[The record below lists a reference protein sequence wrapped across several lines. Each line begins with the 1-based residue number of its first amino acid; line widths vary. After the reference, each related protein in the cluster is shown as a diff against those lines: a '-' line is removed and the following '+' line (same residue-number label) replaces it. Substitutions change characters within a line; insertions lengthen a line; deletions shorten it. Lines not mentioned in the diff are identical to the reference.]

1 MNAGAPMAEPS
12 PRRRALP
19 ELFADIRKAR
29 IALRKA
35 RGVSVTIP
43 AREAQQQL
51 ADAIG
56 AYIEA
61 LEVRCLP
68 VPYALRDEM
77 RIYGGVLAPNPRPR
91 YGEATRPYKRQR

>member
-1 MNAGAPMAEPS
+1 MAEPS

-56 AYIEA
+56 ASIEA
-61 LEVRCLP
+61 LEVRGLP

-77 RIYGGVLAPNPRPR
+77 RIYGGVLAPNPHPR
-91 YGEATRPYKRQR
+91 

>member
-1 MNAGAPMAEPS
+1 MAELS
-12 PRRRALP
+12 PRQRALP
-19 ELFADIRKAR
+19 NLFEDIRKAR

-61 LEVRCLP
+61 LEVRDLP
-68 VPYALRDEM
+68 VPYTLRDEM
-77 RIYGGVLAPNPRPR
+77 RIYEGVLAPNPRPR
-91 YGEATRPYKRQR
+91 

>member
-12 PRRRALP
+12 SRRTALP
-19 ELFADIRKAR
+19 DLFEDIRKAR

-61 LEVRCLP
+61 LEVRDLP

-77 RIYGGVLAPNPRPR
+77 RIYEGVLAPNPRPR
-91 YGEATRPYKRQR
+91 

>member
-12 PRRRALP
+12 PLRRALP
-19 ELFADIRKAR
+19 DLFEDIRKAR

-35 RGVSVTIP
+35 RGVNVTIP
-43 AREAQQQL
+43 ARVAQQQL

-56 AYIEA
+56 AYLEA
-61 LEVRCLP
+61 LEVRGLP

-77 RIYGGVLAPNPRPR
+77 RIYGGVLAPNPRR
-91 YGEATRPYKRQR
+91 R